1 MLREA
6 KVNSLPSQRTAEARV
21 AMGKM
26 ERPDSST
33 HFCLN
38 FVSLGLSFFNL
49 FNNVVILEELTFKLN
64 IAPCSLMSKEDS
76 LLWMQSYID
85 LWVSDASAELPQSL
99 ISGSP
104 SAGLHGVSC

>member
-49 FNNVVILEELTFKLN
+49 FNNVVILEELTFKLTVFK
-64 IAPCSLMSKEDS
+64 AL
-76 LLWMQSYID
+76 
-85 LWVSDASAELPQSL
+85 
-99 ISGSP
+99 
-104 SAGLHGVSC
+104 